1 MSGIYI
7 HIPFCVKKCVYCD
20 FYSETDLSVEGKFV
34 EALIREIEIVTS
46 GDKKTVDTVYLG
58 GGTPSAVKAESIQR
72 ILGSVRR
79 CFDVSDAAEI
89 TIEVNPGTMS
99 VEKLAD
105 YRKAGINRLNVGVQS
120 FNDRHLKFLGRIHN
134 AKEAR
139 FFIKEARKAGFK
151 NIGIDLIYC
160 IPGQTESLWV
170 EDLKAAVSLTPEH
183 LSCYNLTYETGT
195 PLYQLYRNGAV
206 TPSGDTISAALFEK
220 TISYLES
227 NGFLHYEISN
237 FASSPETRSQHNMKY
252 WNVISYNGFG
262 PSAHSFN
269 VNTGRRSW
277 NSSNLSTYMANI
289 NSGNLSVNEEE
300 LLSEEQKII
309 EAIFLGLRKTDG
321 IDIKWFNKTFH
332 ADFSNLFR
340 SVLSDL
346 TSSDHIIMSNNI
358 CRLSKKG
365 LLLAD
370 NIASRFIQ
378 AI

>member
-7 HIPFCVKKCVYCD
+7 HIPFCVRKCVYCD
-20 FYSETDLSVEGKFV
+20 FYSETDLSVEDEFV
-34 EALIREIEIVTS
+34 DALVREIELVSS
-46 GDKKTVDTVYLG
+46 GTKKNVDTVYFG
-58 GGTPSAVKAESIQR
+58 GGTPSAIRSESVQR
-72 ILGSVRR
+72 VLDCVRG
-79 CFDVSDAAEI
+79 CYEVNDAAEI

-120 FNDRHLKFLGRIHN
+120 FNDRHLKFLGRIHS
-134 AKEAR
+134 AEDAR
-139 FFIKEARKAGFK
+139 FFVKEARKAGFN

-160 IPGQTESLWV
+160 IPGQTESAWV
-170 EDLKAAVSLTPEH
+170 EDLEAAVSLNPEH

-195 PLYQLYRNGAV
+195 PLYQLYRNGTV
-206 TPSGDTISAALFEK
+206 TPSDDTISAALFEK
-220 TISYLES
+220 TISFLES
-227 NGFLHYEISN
+227 KGFLHYEISN
-237 FASSPETRSQHNMKY
+237 FASSPETRSRHNMKY

-269 VNTGRRSW
+269 ANTGRRSW

-289 NSGNLSVNEEE
+289 NSGTLSVDEEE
-300 LLSEEQKII
+300 QLSEEQKKI

-321 IDIKWFNKTFH
+321 IDIEWFNKSFH
-332 ADFSNLFR
+332 ADFSDLFR
-340 SVLSDL
+340 NVLPDLRSSDL
-346 TSSDHIIMSNNI
+346 IIMSNNI

-370 NIASRFIQ
+370 NIASRLIQ
-378 AI
+378 EI